1 MRASSVHDPDFW
13 QGRAIEAYEAAARM
27 SDELSRTAMLAL
39 AARYERIANRILKG
53 IDICKSS
60 GSAHQLMGRSPPFER

>member
-13 QGRAIEAYEAAARM
+13 QGRAIEARAVAARM

-39 AARYERIANRILKG
+39 AARYERIATRIVRGL
-53 IDICKSS
+53 DIF
-60 GSAHQLMGRSPPFER
+60 GSAGADRQN